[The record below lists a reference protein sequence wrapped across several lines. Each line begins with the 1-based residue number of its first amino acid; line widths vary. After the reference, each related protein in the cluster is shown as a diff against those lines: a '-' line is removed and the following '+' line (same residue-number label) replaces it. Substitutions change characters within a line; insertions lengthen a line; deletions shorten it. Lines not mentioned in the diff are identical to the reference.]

1 MDVESDPLVPVEE
14 AGADEVVV
22 GGEVEAEDGKEDEA
36 SEVDAVVVPE
46 EEEEDGK
53 VAPPTTMPSS
63 P

>member
-1 MDVESDPLVPVEE
+1 MVPVEE

-22 GGEVEAEDGKEDEA
+22 GGEVEAEDGTEDEA

-46 EEEEDGK
+46 EEEEDGM
-53 VAPPTTMPSS
+53 VAPPTTLPSS